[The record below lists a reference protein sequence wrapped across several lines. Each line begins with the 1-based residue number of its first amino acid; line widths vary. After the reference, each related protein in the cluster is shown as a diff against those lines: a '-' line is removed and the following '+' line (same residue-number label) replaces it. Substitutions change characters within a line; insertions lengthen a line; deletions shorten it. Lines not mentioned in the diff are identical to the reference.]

1 MNDANDMTKT
11 LYVSNG
17 RLVDTDGNPLSRLRP
32 VFAFGCD
39 YEVTLSLAEP
49 LPPDVTRLVAMLDT
63 DFDFAEKSE
72 VCALAELSPE
82 SMTFSMATRTRRF
95 ADVISG
101 RSSSVGYLQIDA
113 IHEDGTNT
121 RVLLDRVILNGVVA
135 DSSESFAVASVRGLK
150 ISDRG
155 TWVIDGV
162 DTGQPARGV
171 PGVSPSAKVSV
182 DKDGNV
188 ILTVTDASGTTSAVV
203 FGNLIQDID
212 NVLSTAPEF
221 QFSHDGVEWHS
232 AQEDGDIYLRF
243 RNPAAKKPEW
253 TDKVKFLPAD
263 INAMVTSAQEAQMAA
278 QAASADAMSA
288 KADAETA
295 MGNAETARGAAV
307 SAKVDAEIARGEAE
321 SARSDAWAARV
332 EAESARDEA
341 VSAKDDAECA
351 KVEAQTLRSQT
362 EAIYESVKATVAT
375 YYVGP
380 AYNYGVTVDGTM
392 LSFTWTDPADNNV
405 VKWARTR
412 LVMKT
417 GGFPANENDGTV
429 LIDLIERN
437 QHKTVPFTWDAGV
450 ISGYYFA
457 LFTQTTGGVWNTGD
471 DCPRFTTDEL
481 TWATIAMMSRAGT
494 LLQYPG
500 MEIGSVVD
508 IKVNDLYPK
517 LRYRLADIDYAGS
530 FIKVSDFMYDNTR
543 THNSIWIPYFVP
555 SLGEGNSA
563 ASMMQFDATESSYG
577 ATWDDVFI
585 AGKAYYTASGEG
597 YTKLTAGTDYQDGES
612 VAEWQTLHGD
622 KVYTKNHPDRAE
634 NGSNSWKES
643 NMRQWLNSTGND
655 WFHKQNEY
663 DVKSRSTGYS
673 SGWMTGFVTG
683 FLDLVMPVYNKTARN
698 TVSSIAGGGGG
709 GYDITLDK
717 FWLPSLKEFNGGSVN
732 DIAEGSQFAYF
743 RDVATTNTQRIQYD
757 EGGTARTVWLRSPN
771 ANFAHSEYNIN
782 PSGAGNHNYGH
793 AYNAY
798 AFQPAMCL

>member
-1 MNDANDMTKT
+1 MDMQLNIKDG
-11 LYVSNG
+11 N
-17 RLVDTDGNPLSRLRP
+17 LVTEQGNPLGQYRP
-32 VFAFGCD
+32 VFSFGCE
-39 YEVTLSLAEP
+39 YRCAVVLSHALYG
-49 LPPDVTRLVAMLDT
+49 VTRFVAMLDT
-63 DFDFAEKSE
+63 DFDFAGKSE
-72 VCALAELSPE
+72 VCALASFSP
-82 SMTFSMATRTRRF
+82 SDMAFTLNTRTRRF
-95 ADVISG
+95 ADAISG
-101 RSSSVGYLQIDA
+101 HPSAVGYLQIDA
-113 IHEDGTNT
+113 IHEDGTTT
-121 RVLLDRVILNGVVA
+121 RVLLDRVILQGVVA
-135 DSSESFAVASVRGLK
+135 DSSESFAVASVRGLE
-150 ISDRG
+150 ISERG

-182 DKDGNV
+182 DDKGNV

-221 QFSHDGVEWHS
+221 QFSHDGDEWHS

-243 RNPAAKKPEW
+243 RNPAAKSPEW

-263 INAMVTSAQEAQMAA
+263 VNAMVTAAQEAQTAA
-278 QAASADAMSA
+278 EGARDDAMSA

-295 MGNAETARGAAV
+295 KAEAESAKADAQTASGQASAASDAAV
-307 SAKVDAEIARGEAE
+307 SAKADAE
-321 SARSDAWAARV
+321 SARSD
-332 EAESARDEA
+332 
-341 VSAKDDAECA
+341 
-351 KVEAQTLRSQT
+351 AQTLRSQT

-429 LIDLIERN
+429 LIDVTERN

-481 TWATIAMMSRAGT
+481 TWATIVMMSRAGT

-517 LRYRLADIDYAGS
+517 LRYRLADIDYSGS
-530 FIKVSDFMYDNTR
+530 FAEVSDFMYDNTR
-543 THNSIWIPYFVP
+543 THNSIWIPHFLP
-555 SLGEGNSA
+555 SLGEGNSTA
-563 ASMMQFDATESSYG
+563 TMMQFDAPESSYG
-577 ATWDDVFI
+577 ATWDEVFI
-585 AGKAYYTASGEG
+585 AGKAYYTVSGES
-597 YTKLTAGTDYQDGES
+597 YTQLTAGTDYQDGENI
-612 VAEWQTLHGD
+612 AEWQTLHGD
-622 KVYTKNHPDRAE
+622 TVYTKNHANRVS
-634 NGSNSWKES
+634 NGNNIWKES
-643 NMRQWLNSTGND
+643 NMRQWLNSSGND
-655 WFHKQNEY
+655 WFQKQNEY
-663 DVKSRSTGYS
+663 DVMSGSTGYS
-673 SGWMTGFVTG
+673 SGWMTGFVPG

-698 TVSSIAGGGGG
+698 TLSAITGGGGG
-709 GYDITLDK
+709 GYDITLDR
-717 FWLPSLKEFNGGSVN
+717 FWLLSVTEFNGSN
-732 DIAEGSQFAYF
+732 NNSIAEGKHLAYF
-743 RDVATTNTQRIQYD
+743 RDVATTNAQRIQYD
-757 EGGTARTVWLRSPN
+757 DGGVARNVWLRSPHALH
-771 ANFAHSEYNIN
+771 ANYEYSIN
-782 PSGAGNHNYGH
+782 TSGASYANY
-793 AYNAY
+793 AYYAF
-798 AFQPAMCL
+798 AFQPIMCL

>member
-135 DSSESFAVASVRGLK
+135 DSSESVAVASVRGLE
-150 ISDRG
+150 ISERG

-212 NVLSTAPEF
+212 SVLSTAPEF
-221 QFSHDGVEWHS
+221 QFSTDGVEWHS

-263 INAMVTSAQEAQMAA
+263 VNAMVTAAQEAQTAA

-295 MGNAETARGAAV
+295 KA
-307 SAKVDAEIARGEAE
+307 EAE
-321 SARSDAWAARV
+321 SAKDEAQTAKV
-332 EAESARDEA
+332 HAESARDAA
-341 VSAKDDAECA
+341 VSAKDDAEGA

-417 GGFPANENDGTV
+417 GGFPADENDGTV
-429 LIDLIERN
+429 LIDLTERN

-457 LFTQTTGGVWNTGD
+457 IFTQTTGGVWNTGD

-481 TWATIAMMSRAGT
+481 TWATIVMMSRAGT
-494 LLQYPG
+494 LMQYPG

-517 LRYRLADIDYAGS
+517 MRYMLADIDYSGS
-530 FIKVSDFMYDNTR
+530 FAKVSDFMYDNTR
-543 THNSIWIPYFVP
+543 THNSIWIPHFVP
-555 SLGEGNSA
+555 SLGEGNSTA
-563 ASMMQFDATESSYG
+563 TMMQFDAPESSYG
-577 ATWDDVFI
+577 ATWDTAFI
-585 AGKAYYTASGEG
+585 TGKAYYTFSGES
-597 YTKLTAGTDYQDGES
+597 YTQLTAGTDYQDGDS
-612 VAEWQTLHGD
+612 VADWQTLHGD
-622 KVYTKNHPDRAE
+622 TVYTKNHPDRAKF
-634 NGSNSWKES
+634 GSNSWKES

-655 WFHKQNEY
+655 WFRKQNEY
-663 DVKSRSTGYS
+663 DVRSGSTGYS

-698 TVSSIAGGGGG
+698 NLSAIEGGGGG

-717 FWLPSLKEFNGGSVN
+717 FWLLSLKEFNGGNVS

-757 EGGTARTVWLRSPN
+757 EGGTARNVWLRSPY
-771 ANFAHSEYNIN
+771 ANDAYSEYYISTIGTSNKN
-782 PSGAGNHNYGH
+782 FPDFAC
-793 AYNAY
+793 

>member
-1 MNDANDMTKT
+1 MNDANDMKKT
-11 LYVSNG
+11 LSISNG

-49 LPPDVTRLVAMLDT
+49 LPPDVTRLVVMLDT
-63 DFDFAEKSE
+63 DFYFAEKSE
-72 VCALAELSPE
+72 VCALAEFSPG

-95 ADVISG
+95 AEVISG

-135 DSSESFAVASVRGLK
+135 DSSESFAVASVRGLE
-150 ISDRG
+150 ISERG

-182 DKDGNV
+182 DDKGNV

-212 NVLSTAPEF
+212 DVLSTAPEF
-221 QFSHDGVEWHS
+221 QFSHDGEEWHS

-243 RNPAAKKPEW
+243 RNPAATSPKW

-263 INAMVTSAQEAQMAA
+263 VNAMVTAAQEAQTAA
-278 QAASADAMSA
+278 EAARADAMSA

-295 MGNAETARGAAV
+295 KA
-307 SAKVDAEIARGEAE
+307 EAE
-321 SARSDAWAARV
+321 SAKADAQTASGQ
-332 EAESARDEA
+332 AESARDEA
-341 VSAKDDAECA
+341 VSAKNDAEIA
-351 KVEAQTLRSQT
+351 RSEAQTLRSQT
-362 EAIYESVKATVAT
+362 EAIYESVKATVST

-417 GGFPANENDGTV
+417 GGFPANENDGTA
-429 LIDLIERN
+429 LIDVTERN

-500 MEIGSVVD
+500 MKIGGVVD
-508 IKVNDLYPK
+508 KKVKDLYPN
-517 LRYRLADIDYAGS
+517 LRYMLADIDYSGS
-530 FIKVSDFMYDNTR
+530 FTKVSDFMYDNTR
-543 THNSIWIPYFVP
+543 THNSIWIPYFLP
-555 SLGEGNSA
+555 SLGEGNSTA
-563 ASMMQFDATESSYG
+563 TMMQFDAPESSYG

-585 AGKAYYTASGEG
+585 TGKAYYTVSGES
-597 YTKLTAGTDYQDGES
+597 YTQLTAGTDYQDGENI
-612 VAEWQTLHGD
+612 ADWQTLHGD
-622 KVYTKNHPDRAE
+622 TVYTKNHADRARYG
-634 NGSNSWKES
+634 NNIWKES
-643 NMRQWLNSTGND
+643 NIRQWLNSTGND
-655 WFHKQNEY
+655 WFQKQNEY
-663 DVKSRSTGYS
+663 DIKSESTGYS
-673 SGWMTGFVTG
+673 SGWMTGFVPG

-698 TVSSIAGGGGG
+698 TVSAIDGGGGG
-709 GYDITLDK
+709 GYDITLDR
-717 FWLPSLKEFNGGSVN
+717 FWLLSLKEFNGRN
-732 DIAEGSQFAYF
+732 NNNIAEGQQLAYF
-743 RDVATTNTQRIQYD
+743 RDVATTEAQRIQYD
-757 EGGTARTVWLRSPN
+757 DGGVARDVWLRSSLSYFVTTEFNISTSGESSSNN
-771 ANFAHSEYNIN
+771 AN
-782 PSGAGNHNYGH
+782 
-793 AYNAY
+793 NAY
-798 AFQPAMCL
+798 AFQPAMCI

>member
-1 MNDANDMTKT
+1 MDMQLNIRGGAMVTE
-11 LYVSNG
+11 NG
-17 RLVDTDGNPLSRLRP
+17 EPLGRLRP

-72 VCALAELSPE
+72 VCALAEFSPD
-82 SMTFSMATRTRRF
+82 SLTFSMATRTRRF
-95 ADVISG
+95 AEVISG

-113 IHEDGTNT
+113 IHEDGTTT

-135 DSSESFAVASVRGLK
+135 DSSESFAVASVKGLE
-150 ISDRG
+150 ISANG

-182 DKDGNV
+182 DDKGNV

-243 RNPAAKKPEW
+243 RNPAAKSPEW

-263 INAMVTSAQEAQMAA
+263 VNAMVTAAQEAQTAA
-278 QAASADAMSA
+278 EAARDAAVSAKADAEIAKADAESAKADAQTAKVHAESARDAAVSA

-295 MGNAETARGAAV
+295 
-307 SAKVDAEIARGEAE
+307 
-321 SARSDAWAARV
+321 RSD
-332 EAESARDEA
+332 
-341 VSAKDDAECA
+341 
-351 KVEAQTLRSQT
+351 AQTLRNQT
-362 EAIYESVKATVAT
+362 EAIYDSVRATVAT

-417 GGFPANENDGTV
+417 GGFPADESDGTA
-429 LIDLIERN
+429 LIDVTERN

-471 DCPRFTTDEL
+471 DCPRFTTDDL

-508 IKVNDLYPK
+508 IKVKDLYPK

-530 FIKVSDFMYDNTR
+530 FTKVSDFMYDNTR
-543 THNSIWIPYFVP
+543 THNSIWIPNYLP
-555 SLGEGNSA
+555 SLGEGNST
-563 ASMMQFDATESSYG
+563 ASMMQFDAPESSYG
-577 ATWDDVFI
+577 ATWDKVFVS
-585 AGKAYYTASGEG
+585 GKAYYTVSGES
-597 YTKLTAGTDYQDGES
+597 YTQLTAGTDYQDGENVS
-612 VAEWQTLHGD
+612 DWQTLHGD
-622 KVYTKNHPDRAE
+622 TVYTKNHANRAGHG
-634 NGSNSWKES
+634 NNIWKES

-655 WFHKQNEY
+655 WFQKQNEY
-663 DVKSRSTGYS
+663 DVKSVKPEYQ
-673 SGWMTGFVTG
+673 SGWMTDFVPG
-683 FLDLVMPVYNKTARN
+683 FLDLVTPVYNKTARN
-698 TVSSIAGGGGG
+698 TVSAITGGGGG
-709 GYDITLDK
+709 GYDITLDR
-717 FWLPSLKEFNGGSVN
+717 FWLLSIKEVFGNN
-732 DIAEGSQFAYF
+732 NRDIAEGKHLSYF
-743 RDVATTNTQRIQYD
+743 RDVATTNEQRIQYD
-757 EGGTARTVWLRSPN
+757 EGGVARYVWLRSPFLN
-771 ANFAHSEYNIN
+771 LTCLDYDLNV
-782 PSGAGNHNYGH
+782 SGSSGGMDNVDVM
-793 AYNAY
+793 Y

>member
-1 MNDANDMTKT
+1 MDMK
-11 LYVSNG
+11 LNIKDG
-17 RLVDTDGNPLSRLRP
+17 NLVTEQGNPLGQYRP
-32 VFAFGCD
+32 VFSFGCEYRVD
-39 YEVTLSLAEP
+39 VVLSPALYG
-49 LPPDVTRLVAMLDT
+49 VTRLVAMLDT
-63 DFDFAEKSE
+63 DFNFSGKAE
-72 VCALAELSPE
+72 VCALA
-82 SMTFSMATRTRRF
+82 TFSPSDMAFTLNTRTSRF
-95 ADVISG
+95 AEFISG
-101 RSSSVGYLQIDA
+101 HPSTVGYLQIDA
-113 IHEDGTNT
+113 IHEDGTTT
-121 RVLLDRVILNGVVA
+121 RVLLDRVILQGIVA
-135 DSSESFAVASVRGLK
+135 DSSESFAVASVRGLE
-150 ISDRG
+150 ISERG

-212 NVLSTAPEF
+212 SVLSTAPEF
-221 QFSHDGVEWHS
+221 QFSTDGVEWHS

-243 RNPAAKKPEW
+243 RNPAAKSPEW

-263 INAMVTSAQEAQMAA
+263 VNAMVTAAQEAQMAA

-295 MGNAETARGAAV
+295 KA
-307 SAKVDAEIARGEAE
+307 EAE
-321 SARSDAWAARV
+321 SAKDEAQTAKV
-332 EAESARDEA
+332 HAESARDAA
-341 VSAKDDAECA
+341 VSAKDDAEGA
-351 KVEAQTLRSQT
+351 KVEAQTLRNQT

-380 AYNYGVTVDGTM
+380 AYNYGVTVDGTK

-417 GGFPANENDGTV
+417 GGFPADENDGTV
-429 LIDLIERN
+429 LTDVTERN

-457 LFTQTTGGVWNTGD
+457 LFTQTTGGMWNTGD
-471 DCPRFTTDEL
+471 DCPRFTTDQL

-494 LLQYPG
+494 LMQYPG

-517 LRYRLADIDYAGS
+517 LRYRLADIDYSGS
-530 FIKVSDFMYDNTR
+530 FAKVSDFMYDNTR
-543 THNSIWIPYFVP
+543 THNSIWIPHFVP
-555 SLGEGNSA
+555 SLGEGNSTA
-563 ASMMQFDATESSYG
+563 TMMQFDAPESSYG
-577 ATWDDVFI
+577 ATWDTAFI
-585 AGKAYYTASGEG
+585 TGKAYYTVSGES
-597 YTKLTAGTDYQDGES
+597 YIQLTAGTDYQDGDS
-612 VAEWQTLHGD
+612 VADWQTLHGD
-622 KVYTKNHPDRAE
+622 TVYTKNHPDRATG
-634 NGSNSWKES
+634 GSNSWKES

-655 WFHKQNEY
+655 WFRKQNEY
-663 DVKSRSTGYS
+663 DVRSKSTGYS

-683 FLDLVMPVYNKTARN
+683 FLELVMPVYNKTARN
-698 TVSSIAGGGGG
+698 TVSAITGGGGG

-717 FWLPSLKEFNGGSVN
+717 FWLLSLKEFNGSN
-732 DIAEGSQFAYF
+732 SNNIAEGKQFSYF
-743 RDVATTNTQRIQYD
+743 RDVATTNAQRIQYD
-757 EGGTARTVWLRSPN
+757 EGGTARYVWLRSPY
-771 ANFAHSEYNIN
+771 AYRAYYESNIN
-782 PSGAGNHNYGH
+782 TSGESNYTD
-793 AYNAY
+793 AYHAY